1 MTLADDAHEH
11 GLERVGARPSLA
23 RYLAQTWQR
32 REFIYALAKFRLESE
47 TGQTRLGLGW
57 VVIRPLFLA
66 SIYATIFGILLGGRR
81 PEHFALFVVIG
92 VFMFE
97 FFSSSFAQGAKSIV
111 ANRGLV
117 RSLSFPRIALPVSV
131 VTQKAIAFIPTIALM
146 LIIVMASGIYPRP
159 EWLLLIPLIVIYY
172 FFNVAVSL
180 ITARLT
186 VHFRDLSEIIPV
198 ITRLLF
204 YTSGIFF
211 SFEARFPDFEIGL
224 KVVQFQP
231 INEFLSL
238 ARGIVLEGPDYTF
251 PQIYW
256 LYVITWTVA
265 LLIIGVIFF
274 WSAEE
279 RYGRAV

>member
-1 MTLADDAHEH
+1 M
-11 GLERVGARPSLA
+11 
-23 RYLAQTWQR
+23 
-32 REFIYALAKFRLESE
+32 
-47 TGQTRLGLGW
+47 
-57 VVIRPLFLA
+57 
-66 SIYATIFGILLGGRR
+66 
-81 PEHFALFVVIG
+81 
-92 VFMFE
+92 
-97 FFSSSFAQGAKSIV
+97 
-111 ANRGLV
+111 
-117 RSLSFPRIALPVSV
+117 
-131 VTQKAIAFIPTIALM
+131 
-146 LIIVMASGIYPRP
+146 
-159 EWLLLIPLIVIYY
+159 IPLIVIYY